1 MKQTVQKEE
10 LEQVEQ
16 SAGHVIQDD
25 PESIYPLMQEVH
37 TEEEVHPKH
46 GEVHA
51 TATVTPLS

>member
-1 MKQTVQKEE
+1 MVQKEE